1 VDLLAVLAEPEE
13 VGGQGTL
20 GLVGVSGLS
29 LLSLLLLGSSRRTT
43 TDGDEFARLEE
54 CAEVHHAGVEVD
66 GAAEPGIGVINV
78 GGSSIVKGVLEG
90 NP

>member
-1 VDLLAVLAEPEE
+1 VDLLAVLTQPEE

-29 LLSLLLLGSSRRTT
+29 LLSLLFLGSCRRTT
-43 TDGDEFARLEE
+43 TDGDEFTRLEE

-66 GAAEPGIGVINV
+66 GTTEPSIGVINV
-78 GGSSIVKGVLEG
+78 GGGGIVKGILEG
-90 NP
+90 DP

>member
-1 VDLLAVLAEPEE
+1 VDLLAVLTEPQK
-13 VGGQGTL
+13 VGGEGTL

-29 LLSLLLLGSSRRTT
+29 LLSCLLLGGSRRTAAN
-43 TDGDEFARLEE
+43 GDEFARLKE

-66 GAAEPGIGVINV
+66 GTTEPSIGVINV

-90 NP
+90 DP